1 MWHYLQKRNRTQTP
15 GFTIVELLIV
25 VVVIAILAAITI
37 VAYNGITKQ
46 ATESVLKSDLQQVST
61 QLGMVKAEDG
71 AYPDSDSGLKVSSG
85 TNLQYTKTS
94 DDVFC
99 ATVQAKG
106 QSFYLNSAS
115 GNIEAGQC
123 GTHTP
128 PAVGGGGG
136 STPTTMQTFT
146 QSACSALAVYTGSNP
161 AALLNLTDSRG
172 GTTRTYTVGK
182 LADNKC
188 WMLDN
193 LKLGSTTGTITLT
206 PTDSNVASNFT
217 LPQLYS
223 GTSSTE
229 RSFDTP
235 KIYGPVPGDTGA
247 GTTNYGYLYNWP
259 AATAGETMTSHPQTA
274 GNAPNSIC
282 PKNWRLPTGNSTGEF
297 AWLNAK
303 MNNPSATSPSTAN
316 GSGYYQNWNFTGPF
330 RGALSGDWW
339 AGFGVQGGNGYLWS
353 ASAYPDDPDS
363 AFSAYFDPSFVRP
376 GDVFNDRYLGLGV
389 RCLLN

>member
-1 MWHYLQKRNRTQTP
+1 MWHHLQKRNRTQTL

-46 ATESVLKSDLQQVST
+46 ATESVLKSDLRQVST

-85 TNLQYTKTS
+85 TNLQYTKNS
-94 DDVFC
+94 DDAFC

-106 QSFYLNSAS
+106 QSFFLNSAN
-115 GNIEAGQC
+115 GAIEAGQC
-123 GTHTP
+123 ATHTP
-128 PAVGGGGG
+128 PAAGGGG
-136 STPTTMQTFT
+136 STPTTMQTMT

-161 AALLNLTDSRG
+161 AALLSLTDSRG

-182 LADNKC
+182 LADNNC

-193 LKLGSTTGTITLT
+193 LKLGSTTGMITLT
-206 PTDSNVASNFT
+206 PADSNVASNFT

-229 RSFDTP
+229 LSYDTP

-247 GTTNYGYLYNWP
+247 GTTNYGYLYNWS
-259 AATAGETMTSHPQTA
+259 AATAGESRTSHPAAA

-282 PKNWRLPTGNSTGEF
+282 PRNWRLPTGNSTGEF

-303 MNNPSATSPSTAN
+303 MNNPSATSPSTAS

-330 RGALSGDWW
+330 RGALSGRWW
-339 AGFGVQGGNGYLWS
+339 VGFVVQGGNGSLWS
-353 ASAYPDDPDS
+353 SSA
-363 AFSAYFDPSFVRP
+363 RP
-376 GDVFNDRYLGLGV
+376 GYSGDAFGAGFNPDMVTPGVGNGSRDGGLGV